1 MDNILCD
8 NILRDLNKNKLDMKK
23 KDIFIADIIEKYIS
37 CENTFMDS
45 YYFYYKNIR
54 T

>member
-8 NILRDLNKNKLDMKK
+8 SISIDLNSNKIKAQK
-23 KDIFIADIIEKYIS
+23 KDLFIADIIEKYIS

-45 YYFYYKNIR
+45 YYYYYKNIR

>member
-8 NILRDLNKNKLDMKK
+8 TILSDLNKIDVKK
-23 KDIFIADIIEKYIS
+23 KDTFIADIIEKYIS